1 MNIICMW
8 LIFFIFNFR
17 IFNKFILEKFDKFS
31 LEFFN
36 VGIEFYVILKGIIL
50 LVSFYVYFGN
60 IE

>member
-1 MNIICMW
+1 MW

-60 IE
+60 IV